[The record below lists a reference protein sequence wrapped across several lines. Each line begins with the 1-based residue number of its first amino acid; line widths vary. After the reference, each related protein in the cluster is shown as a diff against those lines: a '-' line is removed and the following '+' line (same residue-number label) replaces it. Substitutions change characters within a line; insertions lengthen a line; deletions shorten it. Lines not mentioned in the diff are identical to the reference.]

1 MCRRWRRVY
10 NSSPLLHGTLNLNLL
25 ALEAQL
31 AACDGGRADLGDEAL
46 LLRLLGQRG
55 AAARRLWLHNQGDRL
70 RMSGVLQLMCPRLQA
85 LYLGPGAPCDSLAH
99 LQRFSGSLLSLDLPA
114 PAAGAGAALLPA
126 FTRLEEL
133 TLREGTPQGIL
144 R

>member
-1 MCRRWRRVY
+1 VY

-31 AACDGGRADLGDEAL
+31 AACDGCRADLDEAL
-46 LLRLLGQRG
+46 LLRLLAQRG
-55 AAARRLWLHNQGDRL
+55 AAARRLWLHTQGDRL
-70 RMSGVLQLMCPRLQA
+70 RMSSVLQLISPRLQA
-85 LYLGPGAPCDSLAH
+85 LYLGPGAPCDSLNY
-99 LQRFSGSLLSLDLPA
+99 LQRFSGALLSLDLPA
-114 PAAGAGAALLPA
+114 PAAGAGTHLLPA

-133 TLREGTPQGIL
+133 TLREGTPQSIL